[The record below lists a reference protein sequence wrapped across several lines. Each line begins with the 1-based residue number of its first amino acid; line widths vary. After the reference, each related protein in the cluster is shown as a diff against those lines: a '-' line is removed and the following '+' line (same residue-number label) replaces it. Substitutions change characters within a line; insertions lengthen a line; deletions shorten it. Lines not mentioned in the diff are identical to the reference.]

1 VEGSKLGGVV
11 LRASFNDGFV
21 LADLQ
26 TDLLVER
33 NLPSLQA
40 AVEAARRLGVTE
52 IWQQNVDNRGR
63 PLGDPFKLLPLAR

>member
-1 VEGSKLGGVV
+1 VEGSKLGSVV
-11 LRASFNDGFV
+11 LRAAFNDGFV

-26 TDLLVER
+26 TDALVER

-63 PLGDPFKLLPLAR
+63 PLGDPFKLLPLAG